1 MWLVAK
7 YKKTELNFFKSNI
20 LDKVGKD
27 IEFYNPKIKY
37 QKIIR
42 KKTIYI

>member
-27 IEFYNPKIKY
+27 IEFYNDIVEKIKY
-37 QKIIR
+37 SLDA
-42 KKTIYI
+42 